1 LSFISNFFKCFIG
14 YGGHSVYVY
23 KMEGIEYTRICS
35 FEGPSSDSTFGVD
48 VEVKGNV
55 IAVGALSTASGG
67 KFHDVNA
74 E

>member
-1 LSFISNFFKCFIG
+1 M
-14 YGGHSVYVY
+14 YVY